1 MTACN
6 ANLCETMK
14 KRQLLAYAL
23 SEGFSY
29 SVVFE
34 NLGVENAKEFC
45 EQQSFDIYLIN
56 LDLSGLIVLRR
67 AIKYENA
74 TSPSNDLIICY
85 LQSSFEKVETAL
97 D

>member
-56 LDLSGLIVLRR
+56 LDLSGLIDLRR

-85 LQSSFEKVETAL
+85 L
-97 D
+97 